1 MSERARS
8 AQRGADDQPPL
19 TADFLRRRLAASE
32 VVPGD
37 ASEAAGAWA
46 DGKAAAV
53 LVPIIMEPEP
63 RILLTRRADHLRSHG
78 GQVSF
83 PGGRIDPDDAS
94 PEAAALREAWEEVAL
109 DPEAVEVIGRL
120 PLHETGTGFVVT
132 PVVGLVRPGVR
143 LRAAAAEVAA
153 ILSLPLILLLDPS
166 QPTRSRVKL
175 KGGDWHDVWVWPHDD
190 HHIWGATAAILVS
203 LAKRLRGGA

>member
-1 MSERARS
+1 MSERAWPGDRP
-8 AQRGADDQPPL
+8 DL
-19 TADFLRRRLAASE
+19 TAGFLRRRLAETNSAL
-32 VVPGD
+32 D
-37 ASEAAGAWA
+37 AAEADEALA

-53 LVPIIMEPEP
+53 LVPIIMETEP
-63 RILLTRRADHLRSHG
+63 RILLTRRAEHLRSHA

-83 PGGRIDPDDAS
+83 PGGRIDPEDAS

-109 DPEAVEVIGRL
+109 DPGAVEVIGQL

-132 PVVGLVRPGVR
+132 PVVGLVTPGVV
-143 LRAAAAEVAA
+143 LRPAAAEVAA
-153 ILSLPLILLLDPS
+153 ILSLPLTLLLDPS

-175 KGGDWHDVWVWPHDD
+175 KGGDWRDVWVWPHDD

-203 LAKRLRGGA
+203 LARRLRGGAPPE

>member
-1 MSERARS
+1 VTESGEPDGQS
-8 AQRGADDQPPL
+8 PL
-19 TADFLRRRLAASE
+19 TASFLRRRLAEPEPAIAE
-32 VVPGD
+32 QR
-37 ASEAAGAWA
+37 AEAARAEGL
-46 DGKAAAV
+46 AAAV

-83 PGGRIDPDDAS
+83 PGGRIDPEDAS

-109 DPEAVEVIGRL
+109 DPAAVEVIGQL
-120 PLHETGTGFVVT
+120 PQHETGTGFLVT
-132 PVVGLVRPGVR
+132 PVVGLVTPGIVLRP
-143 LRAAAAEVAA
+143 AATEVAA
-153 ILSLPLILLLDPS
+153 LLSLPLTLLLDPS
-166 QPTRSRVKL
+166 QPSRSRVKL
-175 KGGDWHDVWVWPHDD
+175 KGGDWRDVWVWPHDD

>member
-1 MSERARS
+1 VTESGEPD
-8 AQRGADDQPPL
+8 GQPPL
-19 TADFLRRRLAASE
+19 TASFLRRRLAEPEPAIAE
-32 VVPGD
+32 QR
-37 ASEAAGAWA
+37 AEAARAEGL
-46 DGKAAAV
+46 AAAV

-83 PGGRIDPDDAS
+83 PGGRIDPEDAS

-109 DPEAVEVIGRL
+109 DPAAVEVIGQL
-120 PLHETGTGFVVT
+120 PQHETGTGFLVT
-132 PVVGLVRPGVR
+132 PVVGLVTPGIVLRP
-143 LRAAAAEVAA
+143 AATEVAA
-153 ILSLPLILLLDPS
+153 LLSLPLTLLLDPS
-166 QPTRSRVKL
+166 QPSRSRVKL
-175 KGGDWHDVWVWPHDD
+175 KGGDWRDVWVWPHDD

>member
-1 MSERARS
+1 VTESGEPD
-8 AQRGADDQPPL
+8 GQPPL
-19 TADFLRRRLAASE
+19 TASFLRRRLAEPEPAIAE
-32 VVPGD
+32 QR
-37 ASEAAGAWA
+37 AEAARAEGL
-46 DGKAAAV
+46 AAAV

-83 PGGRIDPDDAS
+83 PGGRIDPEDAS

-109 DPEAVEVIGRL
+109 DPAAVEIIGQL
-120 PLHETGTGFVVT
+120 PQHETGTGFLVT
-132 PVVGLVRPGVR
+132 PVVGLVTPGIVLRP
-143 LRAAAAEVAA
+143 AATEVAA
-153 ILSLPLILLLDPS
+153 LLSLPLTLLLDPS
-166 QPTRSRVKL
+166 QPSRSRVKL
-175 KGGDWHDVWVWPHDD
+175 KGGDWRDVWVWPHDD